1 MKRRGLVVAV
11 LAVALVGGL
20 GWQYL
25 QPSKAETTDATG
37 QQSKR
42 GKGGPGGFAVAV
54 STKVAEKVDFPV
66 KKRSI
71 GWIETPATV
80 TVRPRVDSQISVQH
94 VVDGQMVKK
103 GDLLFELD
111 DREQQAQ
118 LAKDQAALVK
128 DQALL
133 ERIERDLN
141 RATTLR
147 ASGAGTQQAVDQ
159 STSDSKSTR
168 ASIQADKAAI
178 QNSEV
183 KLSYTKIYA
192 PIDGR
197 VGAVQV
203 TPGNLVSANSTTA
216 LVTITQIDPVR
227 VTFTVPERDLT
238 AIRSAVAAGAPPEV
252 RIIPTGSKT
261 ATAKGSLNFFD
272 STVDMLSGTVTLKA
286 PVPNADLALWPGQ
299 YVDIEL
305 YYAPLRDMS
314 VVPSVAVSNGQD
326 SQYIYVVKPDSSVE
340 LRKVTIAATEG
351 ERTAIATGLAPG
363 ERVVVDGQAGLSQ
376 GSRVRDTSAQSAD
389 AAARPTPAAN

>member
-1 MKRRGLVVAV
+1 MGLS
-11 LAVALVGGL
+11 LALLAGF
-20 GWQYL
+20 GWHYL
-25 QPSKAETTDATG
+25 QPSLAETTNGPSHDQRAKG
-37 QQSKR
+37 A
-42 GKGGPGGFAVAV
+42 GGPAV
-54 STKVAEKVDFPV
+54 SVTTQLAEKTDFPV

-71 GWIETPATV
+71 GWIETPASV
-80 TVRPRVDSQISVQH
+80 VVRPRIDSQIAVQH

-118 LAKDQAALVK
+118 LAKDQAQLVK

-133 ERIERDLN
+133 ERIHRDLA

-159 STSDSKSTR
+159 ATADAKSAE

-178 QNSEV
+178 QNSQV

-227 VTFTVPERDLT
+227 VTFTMPERELS
-238 AIRSAVAAGAPPEV
+238 AIRSAVAAGTPPEV
-252 RIIPTGSKT
+252 RIIPSGSKT
-261 ATAKGSLNFFD
+261 PTAKGVLNFFD
-272 STVDMLSGTVTLKA
+272 SNIDMMSGTVTLKA

-299 YVDIEL
+299 YVDIDL
-305 YYAPLRDMS
+305 YYAPLRDMT
-314 VVPSVAVSNGQD
+314 VVPSVAVESGQD
-326 SQYIYVVKPDSSVE
+326 SPYLYVVKPDSTVE
-340 LRKVTIAATEG
+340 LRKVTVAATDG
-351 ERTAIATGLAPG
+351 DRTAIATGLAAG

-376 GSRVRDTSAQSAD
+376 GARVRDPGIQRAD
-389 AAARPTPAAN
+389 AGHAATAANRGLEER

>member
-1 MKRRGLVVAV
+1 MKRRGLVVVA
-11 LAVALVGGL
+11 LSVALVGGL
-20 GWQYL
+20 GWHYL

-42 GKGGPGGFAVAV
+42 GKGAGGPAV
-54 STKVAEKVDFPV
+54 SVSTALAEKTDFPV

-71 GWIETPATV
+71 GWIETPASV
-80 TVRPRVDSQISVQH
+80 TVRPRVDSQIAVQH

-133 ERIERDLN
+133 ERIERDLA

-159 STSDSKSTR
+159 GTSDSKSTR
-168 ASIQADKAAI
+168 ASIQSDKAAI

-203 TPGNLVSANSTTA
+203 TPGNLVSANSVVA

-227 VTFTVPERDLT
+227 VTFTMPERELT
-238 AIRSAVAAGAPPEV
+238 AIRAAVAAGTPPEV
-252 RIIPTGSKT
+252 RIIPSGSKT
-261 ATAKGSLNFFD
+261 VTAKGALNFFD
-272 STVDMLSGTVTLKA
+272 SNVDMLSGTVTLKA
-286 PVPNADLALWPGQ
+286 PIPNAELALWPGQ

-305 YYAPLRDMS
+305 FYAPLRDMT
-314 VVPSVAVSNGQD
+314 VVPTVALANGQD
-326 SQYIYVVKPDSSVE
+326 SPYVYVVKPDATVE
-340 LRKVTIAATEG
+340 LRKVTIATADG
-351 ERTAIATGLAPG
+351 ERTAIASGLAAG
-363 ERVVVDGQAGLSQ
+363 ERVVVDGQASLSQ
-376 GSRVRDTSAQSAD
+376 GARVRDASVQRTESAA
-389 AAARPTPAAN
+389 PAAVAN